1 MDIAYERKETDVLEE
16 MIECSDEEDVREKG
30 VELLQELARGR

>member
-16 MIECSDEEDVREKG
+16 MIECTDEEEVRDKG
-30 VELLQELARGR
+30 LDLLQELARGR